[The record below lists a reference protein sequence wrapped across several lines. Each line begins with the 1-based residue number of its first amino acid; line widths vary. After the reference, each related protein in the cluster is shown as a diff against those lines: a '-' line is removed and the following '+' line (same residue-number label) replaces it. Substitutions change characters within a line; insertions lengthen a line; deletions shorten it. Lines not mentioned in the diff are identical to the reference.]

1 MKTLILF
8 IVLFTFSFSLT
19 AKAPN
24 ASRQIT
30 DFNFVW
36 QFHLGDVK
44 GAFLPNGAKSQVASW
59 SKVRLP
65 HDWSASLPYSKEGAA
80 SSTGFKIDVSKFG
93 IQGDNLVA
101 VRVDRT
107 AHNDARWYTG
117 SGIYRDVRL
126 VKTNNNHIA
135 HWGV

>member
-44 GAFLPNGAKSQVASW
+44 
-59 SKVRLP
+59 
-65 HDWSASLPYSKEGAA
+65 GAA